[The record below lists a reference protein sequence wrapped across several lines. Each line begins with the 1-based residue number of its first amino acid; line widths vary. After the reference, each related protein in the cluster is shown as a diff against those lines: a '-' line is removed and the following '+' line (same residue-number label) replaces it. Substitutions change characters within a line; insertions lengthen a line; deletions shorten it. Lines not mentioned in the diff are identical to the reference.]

1 MNVSKASDRAKI
13 QKASPSPYMKTS
25 YSKELVIDAFDTPF
39 RKKNVL
45 AGVLILLL
53 IPVVCGNYLIHI
65 INMAAFA
72 AIGALALNL
81 LCGNAGLLSLGQA
94 GFMASGAFT
103 TAILGERFGMPAW
116 VVLPSAGVVGAV
128 LGFLAGLPSLRLK
141 GMYLGLSTLAV
152 HYLIVYALSEYQYYG
167 GSGFGITIKTSE
179 AGPLALGSDKVW
191 YFILC
196 SCVFIVALFIKNLLR
211 SRPGRAWIAIHNRDI
226 AAEIIGINIGFY
238 KILAFVV
245 SSSITA
251 MSGSL
256 YAYYT
261 KVATIDE
268 YSFAMTV
275 SYLAMIIVGGLG
287 SILGSLIG
295 AFIVTCLPFL
305 LMAVVDH
312 LEITG
317 AIKNYF
323 FAVQSGFFGMIIILF
338 LLVEPLGLTE
348 IWRRIRTYFQLWP
361 FKFKPLAVTKR

>member
-1 MNVSKASDRAKI
+1 MSK
-13 QKASPSPYMKTS
+13 KASPSAYLKTS
-25 YSKELVIDAFDTPF
+25 YSEELAIEAFDTPF
-39 RKKNVL
+39 RKKSL
-45 AGVLILLL
+45 IAGILILLL
-53 IPVVCGNYLIHI
+53 IPFVSSNYLIHI
-65 INMAAFA
+65 INMAAIA

-103 TAILGERFGMPAW
+103 TAILGERFGMSAW
-116 VVLPSAGVVGAV
+116 VVLPTAGVVGAL
-128 LGFLAGLPSLRLK
+128 LGLLAGLPSLRLK

-152 HYLIVYALSEYQYYG
+152 HYLILYALSEYQYYG
-167 GSGFGITIKTSE
+167 GSGFGITIKIDET
-179 AGPLALGSDKVW
+179 GRFALVSDKAW
-191 YFILC
+191 YFVLC
-196 SCVFIVALFIKNLLR
+196 LSVFVVALFIKNLLR
-211 SRPGRAWIAIHNRDI
+211 SRPGRAWIALHNRDV

-261 KVATIDE
+261 RVATIEE

-275 SYLAMIIVGGLG
+275 SYLAMIIIGGLG
-287 SILGSLIG
+287 SIFGSLTG
-295 AFIVTCLPFL
+295 AFIITCLPFL
-305 LMAVVDH
+305 LMGVVDH
-312 LEITG
+312 FQITG

-323 FAVQSGFFGMIIILF
+323 FAVQSGFFGIIIVFF

-348 IWRRIRTYFQLWP
+348 IWRRVRTYFQLWP
-361 FKFKPLAVTKR
+361 FKYKPLTVTKR